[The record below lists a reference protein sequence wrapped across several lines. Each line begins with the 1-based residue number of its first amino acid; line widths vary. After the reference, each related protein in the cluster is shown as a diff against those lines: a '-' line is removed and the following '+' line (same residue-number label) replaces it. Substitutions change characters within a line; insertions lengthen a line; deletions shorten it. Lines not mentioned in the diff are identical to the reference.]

1 MLLYHAAGRRA
12 RSPSTRRAWIEINV
26 ATGIYPYWTVALH
39 PEGVDR
45 NLRNTDAARMWLLS
59 PSTRRAWIEIN
70 YLYDL
75 GQYPLYVAL
84 HPEGV
89 DRNPD
94 HPFKVRDDE
103 ESPSTRRA
111 WVERK
116 S

>member
-1 MLLYHAAGRRA
+1 MLK
-12 RSPSTRRAWIEINV
+12 
-26 ATGIYPYWTVALH
+26 
-39 PEGVDR
+39 
-45 NLRNTDAARMWLLS
+45 
-59 PSTRRAWIEIN
+59 
-70 YLYDL
+70 
-75 GQYPLYVAL
+75 YVAL